1 MTVWDVAV
9 IGAGAAGMMAAATAG
24 QRGATTILLDHADQ
38 PGRKILISGG
48 GRCNFTNLKADW
60 THYRSENPRFCRS
73 ALARYRPRDFL
84 SLVEKHRI
92 RWHEKEDGQLFCDE
106 SARQIV
112 TMLEDECRAV
122 GVQFQLGCSLSDIR
136 HDGHIFTLD
145 TSWGAVQARSVIL
158 ATGGLSIPKLGAT
171 DFTLKMARQFGLR
184 VVPPAP
190 ALVPFLLEEPWPD
203 LAGVSLQVTAALVG
217 QKKPIFTGGM
227 VFTHRGVSGPAI
239 LQISSW
245 WESGQA
251 LRLNLLPGQDAH
263 EVMRAVCQQRPKA
276 HAPALLEALPSR
288 LVRVL
293 VAGKL
298 DERPLAEQPGKAI
311 RALAAQVNDWVL
323 NPVGTEGYLKAEVM
337 RGGVDTRDLSSQTME
352 VRTVPGLYMVG
363 EAVDVTGWLGGYNF
377 QWAWASGVAA
387 GQSAAERAG
396 R

>member
-112 TMLEDECRAV
+112 TMLEDECRAA
-122 GVQFQLGCSLSDIR
+122 GVQFQLECSLSDIR

-217 QKKPIFTGGM
+217 QKKPVFTGGM

-396 R
+396 S